1 MPAADP
7 AHRWSMAS
15 VPTPPPPGNMTV
27 PPTFGWEDIA
37 SVLALLSVV
46 ALAFLLLGV
55 AAASLGG
62 RSEWHGYLAARSHR
76 HAAPAGTRDD
86 DVPLRG

>member
-1 MPAADP
+1 
-7 AHRWSMAS
+7 MAS
-15 VPTPPPPGNMTV
+15 VPTPPRPGSMTV
-27 PPTFGWEDIA
+27 PPTFGWEEIA

-62 RSEWHGYLAARSHR
+62 RSEWQGYLGARSHR
-76 HAAPAGTRDD
+76 RAHGAGTRED